1 MELKD
6 YQKETLATLARFFR
20 DARVGGPKVAYESI
34 VNEPAQKTR
43 LGRYAEAYRA
53 LEALPL
59 APYVCLR
66 LPTGGGK
73 TLLAARAVSVA
84 RDSWIEKDHPMVLW
98 LVPTNTV
105 RLQTVDAL
113 KNTRHAYR
121 QALDEAFEGRV
132 RIFDI
137 ADFPM
142 IRPQDLREQTCIV
155 VGTIQTLRVS
165 NTEGRKVYAHHE
177 DLETHFSTVPPN
189 APDLERSEE
198 GPNSGRIKFSF
209 ANLMHLHRPL
219 MIVDEAHNAMTGLS
233 REMQARVNPCAIV
246 EFTATPHLNSN
257 ILHNVT
263 AQELKREEMIK
274 LPIVLTE
281 HADWQSAVSG
291 AVATRAALAEKALLD
306 AVGYIRPIVLFQ
318 AQPRDEDVTVE
329 VLKKHL
335 IETENIPDDKIAVA
349 TGDQREL
356 DAIDLFDPRTKI
368 EYIITVEALKEGWD
382 CSFAYVFCS
391 VSKIRSATAVEQL
404 LGRVLRMPYAK
415 RRASPELNKA
425 YAHIAEPIFTE
436 AAKALVDRLVDMG
449 FDDSEA
455 RENIENPQFELDAD
469 GLFTARERPAP
480 VFRQTFNAT
489 PEAVEALHREAGEA
503 VEVRAT
509 EDGNVE
515 IAVTGYLAPE
525 VEAAILRA
533 APDAARRQLFE
544 AATRYRAEIH
554 PTLSAA
560 ERGENFVAPV
570 LTAWVQDEFVFAET
584 DRFMEDFEWSLLDTP
599 AALTESEFS
608 IRQSQM
614 EFEID
619 LDGKK
624 LAYSFVNEQD
634 RLALDTPVEGWDE
647 INLSVWLDRQVRQI
661 YVPPSELLRW
671 LRDAIT
677 HLATTRGIAISA
689 LWRAKYPLAQKLE
702 AKIKALRQEARNKAY
717 QLCLFSSEARTNI
730 SFEEGSKFSKDMY
743 FDVRKHRGGAFRF
756 RNHFLGPDNVPAFSG
771 REDDGGEEFI
781 CAQMLDSLNDKV
793 EFWIRN
799 VAQHVN
805 SFRLPLASGFFY
817 PDFIAKLKDGRIFV
831 VEYKGEHLAGSGND
845 DTNEKRLVGALWEKA
860 SAGKGLFAMIEK
872 DVGGRDPRGQL
883 IDKIE
888 AR

>member
-6 YQKETLATLARFFR
+6 YQKETLAMLARFFR
-20 DARVGGPKVAYESI
+20 DARVGGPKVAYETI
-34 VNEPAQKTR
+34 VNESAQKAR
-43 LGRYAEAYRA
+43 LGRYAGAYRA
-53 LEALPL
+53 LEAVPL

-73 TLLAARAVSVA
+73 TLLAARAVAVA
-84 RDSWIEKDHPMVLW
+84 RDTWIEKDHPLVLW
-98 LVPTNTV
+98 LVPTNTI

-121 QALDEAFEGRV
+121 QALDEAFEGQV

-142 IRPQDLREQTCIV
+142 IRPQDLRDQTCVV

-177 DLETHFSTVPPN
+177 DLESHFSAVPPS
-189 APDLERSEE
+189 ALDLERSEE
-198 GPNSGRIKFSF
+198 GPNIGRIKFSF

-233 REMQARVNPCAIV
+233 RDMQARVNPCAIV

-291 AVATRAALAEKALLD
+291 AVGARAALAEKALLD
-306 AVGYIRPIVLFQ
+306 TTGYIRPIVLFQ

-335 IETENIPDDKIAVA
+335 IETENIPEDKIAVA

-391 VSKIRSATAVEQL
+391 VSKIKSATAVEQL

-415 RRASPELNKA
+415 RRASPDLNKA
-425 YAHIAEPIFTE
+425 YAHIAEPVFTE

-455 RENIENPQFELDAD
+455 RENIESPQYELDSD
-469 GLFTARERPAP
+469 GLFSRRDKPRP
-480 VFRQTFNAT
+480 VFRQAFAAT
-489 PEAVEALHREAGEA
+489 PEIIEMLRQEIGDAAT
-503 VEVRAT
+503 VRVT
-509 EDGNVE
+509 EDGKVE
-515 IAVTGYLAPE
+515 VAVTGYLAPE
-525 VEAAILRA
+525 VEAKIVQA
-533 APDAARRQLFE
+533 APSEVRVEIDEE
-544 AATRYRAEIH
+544 AKKYRTDVH
-554 PTLSAA
+554 PTLSPA
-560 ERGENFVAPV
+560 ERGESFVAPS

-584 DRFMEDFEWSLLDTP
+584 DRFMEEFEWSLLNSA
-599 AALTESEFS
+599 AALSESEFN
-608 IRQSQM
+608 IRESAM

-634 RLALDTPVEGWDE
+634 RLSVDAPVEGWDE

-661 YVPPSELLRW
+661 YIPPAELLRW

-677 HLATTRGIAISA
+677 HLTKVRGITMSA

-702 AKIKALRQEARNKAY
+702 AKIKALRLKAQNGAY
-717 QLCLFSSEARTNI
+717 QLYLLAPDAKAGI
-730 SFEEGSKFSKDMY
+730 SFDEGFKFFKDMY
-743 FDVRKHRGGAFRF
+743 FDVRKRAPSGFKFNKHYLGGE
-756 RNHFLGPDNVPAFSG
+756 NIPAFSG
-771 REDDGGEEFI
+771 RDDDSGEETK
-781 CAQMLDSLNDKV
+781 CAIALESLTEV
-793 EFWIRN
+793 EFWLRN
-799 VAQHVN
+799 VAQHKN
-805 SFRLPLASGFFY
+805 SFRLPLASGNFY
-817 PDFIAKLKDGRIFV
+817 PDFVAKLKDGRTFV

-845 DTNEKRLVGALWEKA
+845 DTNEKRVIGALWQQA
-860 SAGKGLFAMIEK
+860 SGGKGLFAMIEK
-872 DVGGRDPRGQL
+872 DLAGRDMRGQL
-883 IDKIE
+883 LDAINP
-888 AR
+888 RP